1 MNHTLHIRLSGC
13 EGAALKALDLIER
26 RGFSLVT
33 CHLEE
38 PDQNGRDMQ
47 VKVRSSKPGDL
58 LKRQLERLWDVQFVE
73 LLSAA
78 ASNPSA
84 NNIQDISRSI

>member
-1 MNHTLHIRLSGC
+1 MKHTLHIRLSAC
-13 EGAALKALDLIER
+13 EGAVLKALDLMER
-26 RGFSLVT
+26 RGFSLQT

-38 PDQNGRDMQ
+38 PDENGRDMQ
-47 VKVRSSKPGDL
+47 VIVQSVKPGDL

-78 ASNPSA
+78 VMKPSA
-84 NNIQDISRSI
+84 NNVQEISRSI

>member
-1 MNHTLHIRLSGC
+1 MNHTLHIRLSGGA
-13 EGAALKALDLIER
+13 GAALKALDLMER

-38 PDQNGRDMQ
+38 PDQNGRDMR
-47 VKVRSSKPGDL
+47 VKVCSSKPGDL

-78 ASNPSA
+78 ISNQPT

>member
-1 MNHTLHIRLSGC
+1 MNHTLHIRLSGY
-13 EGAALKALDLIER
+13 EGAALRALDLMER

-38 PDQNGRDMQ
+38 ADQNGRDMK

-78 ASNPSA
+78 VSNPSA